1 MSWFGVASYAVAGGV
16 SAAVTAMLVAGH
28 PGGRSATWITAACA
42 VAAIWGFGNS
52 TLLMLGGPFAG
63 FVALDVLHGT
73 VWAASILSWV
83 APAPAR
89 RRSKT
94 LLVASSLL
102 FGTWSIVAA
111 VAETGT
117 AGLPRLGAL
126 YPVIS
131 SQSIFLPLLGINLIG
146 LLGIEQVFRNAREE
160 QRNGL
165 RFLCLAVGGIFVLN
179 VFVYSQASLVGRLI
193 PFAWQGRGFLN
204 AAFAVLVLLGLKR
217 LSEWERELFVSRQ
230 VAFYTAS
237 LVAVGTYLL
246 LMGAA
251 GYVIRAVGGQWGVAL
266 QLIFLVAALA
276 ILVYALFASN
286 IRARAKVFLVKH
298 FYRNKYDY
306 RQEWLRLTSALSR
319 TGDTKLLAA
328 SGLEGVAG
336 ILGSRHGSLWI
347 VGEDGRYEQVAWLD
361 ESDRTDAIYDPI
373 HPIVV
378 FLTTRGWVI
387 DSEEYRLEPDRYG
400 NAFGDPADGLLPRDT
415 IIVPL
420 DCQGRL
426 QGFIVLS
433 KPPEVDAL
441 NFEDHDILKTAGRQ
455 VAVVLAQALAQ
466 EQLTATRQFEAVNK
480 LVTFL
485 MHDLKNVV
493 AQQELVVANAQRFG
507 HRKEFVDDAMT
518 TIRAGVERMRRVLDQ
533 LRDAAQSEPSRS
545 RCDASKIIM
554 EVRSRCA
561 DREPVPDVKMPEG
574 SLWVNI
580 DREKLASVLT
590 HVIRNAQDA
599 TPADG
604 RISIDV
610 ENDEGQVWIA
620 VRDTGN
626 GMDAAFVRDRLFR
639 PFVSTKGAKGMG
651 IGAYQVRETVRAVG
665 GDVEVES
672 EVGRGTT
679 FRIRLP
685 AGTPRAA
692 ETDLPA
698 AARGVAAQQG
708 ATTRHR

>member
-1 MSWFGVASYAVAGGV
+1 MSWFGVASYAVAGIVHG
-16 SAAVTAMLVAGH
+16 AVTAMLVAGH
-28 PGGRSATWITAACA
+28 PGGRSATWITAASA
-42 VAAIWGFGNS
+42 VAAVWG
-52 TLLMLGGPFAG
+52 TATAALLVVRAPLAG

-73 VWAASILSWV
+73 VWTASILSWL

-89 RRSKT
+89 RRSNG
-94 LLVASSLL
+94 LLIGLSLL
-102 FGTWSIVAA
+102 FGAWSVVAA
-111 VAETGT
+111 VVQSRA
-117 AGLPRLGAL
+117 ALGAAPL
-126 YPVIS
+126 IGGAAAAIEPLIT

-146 LLGIEQVFRNAREE
+146 LLGVEQVFRNAREE
-160 QRNGL
+160 QQNGL
-165 RFLCLAVGGIFVLN
+165 RLLCLGVGGIFVLN
-179 VFVYSQASLVGRLI
+179 VFVYSQASLLGGLI
-193 PFAWQGRGFLN
+193 PLSWQGRGLAN
-204 AAFAVLVLLGLKR
+204 AALAVLVLIALKR
-217 LSEWERELFVSRQ
+217 QSEWERELFVSRQ

-237 LVAVGTYLL
+237 LVAVGAYLVV
-246 LMGAA
+246 MGAA
-251 GYVIRAVGGQWGVAL
+251 GYVIGAVGGEWGVEL
-266 QLIFLVAALA
+266 QLVFLVAALA
-276 ILVYALFASN
+276 ILVYVLFASN

-328 SGLEGVAG
+328 SGLEGVAR
-336 ILGSRHGSLWI
+336 IVGSRHASLWL
-347 VGEDGRYEQVAWLD
+347 VREDGRYQQAAWLD
-361 ESDRTDAIYDPI
+361 EDDRSDAVYDPL

-387 DSEEYRLEPDRYG
+387 DSEEYRVEPDRYG
-400 NAFGDPADGLLPRDT
+400 NAFGDPADGLLPPDA

-426 QGFIVLS
+426 QGFVILS

-480 LVTFL
+480 LATFL

-507 HRKEFVDDAMT
+507 HRKEFVDDAIAT
-518 TIRAGVERMRRVLDQ
+518 VRSGAERMRRLLDQ
-533 LRDAAQSEPSRS
+533 LRNAALSEPSRNRS
-545 RCDASKIIM
+545 DASKIVM
-554 EVRSRCA
+554 EVRSHCA
-561 DREPVPDVKMPEG
+561 DREPIPDVEMPEG
-574 SLWVNI
+574 PVWVNI
-580 DREKLASVLT
+580 DRDKLASVLT

-599 TPADG
+599 TPAEG
-604 RISIDV
+604 RIDIELASGD
-610 ENDEGQVWIA
+610 GHVWIT
-620 VRDTGN
+620 VRDTGK
-626 GMDAAFVRDRLFR
+626 GMDGAFVRDRLFR
-639 PFVSTKGAKGMG
+639 PFESTKGAKGMG

-685 AGTPRAA
+685 AGAPQAA
-692 ETDLPA
+692 PIGLPA
-698 AARGVAAQQG
+698 A
-708 ATTRHR
+708 